1 MVISWWEPPSPANLS
16 SFSMSHK
23 DRRPLKIIL
32 VGSSGVGKTSL
43 INSFFDHSYESEQQP
58 TVAPSFCGATLQIG
72 DGSKV
77 DLQIW
82 DTAGQ
87 ERYQSIGGMFYRESD
102 IAFVCFDRENI
113 ETIPSWIAR
122 VRAQVSDCAIFLVL
136 TKSDLIDEAAM
147 VKTRQDI
154 DAAAND
160 AKAAKVFVT
169 SAAKGINVKQLF
181 SEAAEYINVICKPAP
196 ALSLPIDQ
204 GQQKGSCKC

>member
-1 MVISWWEPPSPANLS
+1 MDNFDAN
-16 SFSMSHK
+16 SFEQPVKVVLLGAST
-23 DRRPLKIIL
+23 
-32 VGSSGVGKTSL
+32 VGKTSIVGAATPQGFVEDQSPTIGACFVIKKME
-43 INSFFDHSYESEQQP
+43 INGQNVRLH
-58 TVAPSFCGATLQIG
+58 L
-72 DGSKV
+72 
-77 DLQIW
+77 W